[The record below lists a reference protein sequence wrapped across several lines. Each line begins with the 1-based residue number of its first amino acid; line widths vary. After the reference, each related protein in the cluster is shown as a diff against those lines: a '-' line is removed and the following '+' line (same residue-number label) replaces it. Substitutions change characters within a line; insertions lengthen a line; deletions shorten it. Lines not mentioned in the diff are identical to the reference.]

1 MKLRKHSGAAELR
14 LRAALGDRVRPEPAR
29 SLLADPDQESAPAP
43 EPNPEPV
50 CKPAPAAPDG
60 VMPAAHGD
68 FTPIGASLLA
78 LPTALRGGILDP
90 RRKGAL
96 ALAGLALVA
105 AAAAGALALRA
116 RPQATTVPRPVQR
129 VETVASSSARPT
141 PSAVLVIDVAGAVR
155 RQGLQRLPA
164 GSRVADALAAAG
176 GVTPGTPTTDL
187 NLARKLV
194 DGEQLLVGLRA
205 RSAAPA
211 GPAAGAAGS
220 GPINL
225 NTATLAELD
234 TLPGVGPVLAQRIL
248 AWRDEHG
255 GFASVE
261 QLREVEGIGDRTFG
275 SLRTQVMV

>member
-1 MKLRKHSGAAELR
+1 MKLRRHSGAAELR
-14 LRAALGDRVRPEPAR
+14 LRAALRDRVHLAPAR
-29 SLLADPDQESAPAP
+29 SLLADPEPASEPAPAP
-43 EPNPEPV
+43 TV
-50 CKPAPAAPDG
+50 SAAAPP
-60 VMPAAHGD
+60 PATPGSVTAEPLAD

-105 AAAAGALALRA
+105 AAAAGGLALRA
-116 RPQATTVPRPVQR
+116 RPQATRLPRPVQR
-129 VETVASSSARPT
+129 VEPVASSSAKPT
-141 PSAVLVIDVAGAVR
+141 LSAVLVIDVAGAVR
-155 RQGLQRLPA
+155 RPGLQRLPA

-194 DGEQLLVGLRA
+194 DGEQVLVGMRA
-205 RSAAPA
+205 RAAAAA

-225 NTATLAELD
+225 NTATPAELD
-234 TLPGVGPVLAQRIL
+234 TLPGVGPVLAQRIIN
-248 AWRDEHG
+248 WRDEHG
-255 GFASVE
+255 GFASVD

-275 SLRTQVMV
+275 SLRPRVTV